1 MIIPTADENAEKL
14 DHSYI
19 VDENVKW
26 YNHPKKEFGSF
37 FKKKH
42 QNPNCRA
49 TI

>member
-14 DHSYI
+14 DHSCI

-37 FKKKH
+37 F
-42 QNPNCRA
+42 
-49 TI
+49 